1 MNQTALLEIDGA
13 IATVTLN
20 RPEVLNALNDRM
32 VEALQDAVT
41 RIGEDRAIR
50 CVVVRG
56 SGGGFMAGGDLR
68 QFHHYLTTA
77 RETGEPFPINF
88 DRAHDVIGR
97 LRALPLPVLAS
108 VHGPVAGF
116 GFSLMSACDLVIA
129 AEDSFFTLAYCLIG
143 TSPDGG
149 STFHL
154 PRAVGIKRAM
164 EIALLGDRFKAPEA
178 LAAGLINRIVATDD
192 LAAETARLAARLAAG
207 PTAALGRTK
216 ALVNASFSRELSDQL
231 AAEAEN
237 FLACARGPDFFEGIS
252 AFLEKRKPEF
262 RGQ

>member
-41 RIGEDRAIR
+41 RIGEDGAIR